1 MNEAAVVFVRG
12 IIAFLTLL
20 IFTRILGKQQVSEL
34 TFFDYIH
41 GITIG
46 SIAATLTTDLSSRA
60 WPHWVGLA
68 TWTAA
73 VWFLQWITLHS
84 RGVAK
89 YINGEPVILIK
100 NGQIMEKNLKKMRF
114 TIDDLLTQLRHQQI
128 FDLKVVE
135 FAILETDGKISVL
148 KKSQYAAVTPDDL
161 KIPTKYQGISTELIY
176 DGTVIDANLKQ
187 VNLDRNWLDQQLK
200 AQGINSPRE
209 VALALLNTEGELYVS
224 QYQQTRRQATGFQE
238 PNTNNE

>member
-1 MNEAAVVFVRG
+1 LNEAAVVFVRG

-73 VWFLQWITLHS
+73 VWFLQWVSLRS
-84 RGVAK
+84 RAVAK
-89 YINGEPVILIK
+89 YINGEPVILIM
-100 NGQIMEKNLKKMRF
+100 NGQIMEKNLKKMRY
-114 TIDDLLTQLRHQQI
+114 TLDDLLIQLRHRGI
-128 FDLKVVE
+128 FDLKEVE
-135 FAILETDGKISVL
+135 FALLETTGQLSVL
-148 KKSQYAAVTPDDL
+148 KKSQYAPVTPHDL
-161 KIPTKYQGISTELIY
+161 KIPTKYKGLSTELIY
-176 DGTVIDANLKQ
+176 DGKVIDINLKRF
-187 VNLDRNWLDQQLK
+187 NLDRAWLEQQLK
-200 AQGINSPRE
+200 AQGIQSPRE
-209 VALALLNTEGELYVS
+209 VFLALLNTEGELYVNR
-224 QYQQTRRQATGFQE
+224 YQDQGQPVTDLSDYE
-238 PNTNNE
+238 NIS

>member
-1 MNEAAVVFVRG
+1 MNEATVVFVRG
-12 IIAFLTLL
+12 IISFLTLL
-20 IFTRILGKQQVSEL
+20 IFTRLLGKQQVSEL
-34 TFFDYIH
+34 TFFDYIL

-73 VWFLQWITLHS
+73 VWFLQWITLCF

-89 YINGEPVILIK
+89 YINGEPVILIR
-100 NGQIMEKNLKKMRF
+100 NGQILEKNLKKMRF
-114 TIDDLLTQLRHQQI
+114 TLDDLLIQLRHQQI

-148 KKSQYAAVTPDDL
+148 KKSQYTAVTPDDL
-161 KIPTKYQGISTELIY
+161 KIPTPYQGLCTEVIY
-176 DGTVIDANLKQ
+176 DGTVIDANLKA
-187 VNLDRNWLDQQLK
+187 VNLDRGWLDQQLK
-200 AQGINSPRE
+200 AQGIKSPCQ
-209 VALALLNTEGELYVS
+209 VSLALLNTEGELYVS
-224 QYQQTRRQATGFQE
+224 RYQEAQPEGTGF
-238 PNTNNE
+238 PNGERD

>member
-12 IIAFLTLL
+12 IISFLTLL
-20 IFTRILGKQQVSEL
+20 IFTRLLGKQQVSEL
-34 TFFDYIH
+34 TFFDYIL

-73 VWFLQWITLHS
+73 VWFLQWITLHF

-114 TIDDLLTQLRHQQI
+114 TIDDLLTQLRHQKI

-148 KKSQYAAVTPDDL
+148 KKSQYAEVTPDDL
-161 KIPTKYQGISTELIY
+161 KIPTKYRGISTELIY
-176 DGTVIDANLKQ
+176 DGAVIDANLKG
-187 VNLDRNWLDQQLK
+187 VNLDRAWLDQQLK
-200 AQGINSPRE
+200 AQGLKSPRE
-209 VALALLNTEGELYVS
+209 VSLALL
-224 QYQQTRRQATGFQE
+224 
-238 PNTNNE
+238 

>member
-73 VWFLQWITLHS
+73 VWFLQWVSLRS
-84 RGVAK
+84 RAVAK
-89 YINGEPVILIK
+89 YINGEPVILIM
-100 NGQIMEKNLKKMRF
+100 NGQIMEKNLKKMRY
-114 TIDDLLTQLRHQQI
+114 TLDDLLIQLRHRGI
-128 FDLKVVE
+128 FDLKEVE
-135 FAILETDGKISVL
+135 FALLETTGQLSVL
-148 KKSQYAAVTPDDL
+148 KKSQYAPVTPHDL
-161 KIPTKYQGISTELIY
+161 KIPTKYKGLSTELIY
-176 DGTVIDANLKQ
+176 DGKVIDINLKRF
-187 VNLDRNWLDQQLK
+187 NLDRAWLEQQLK
-200 AQGINSPRE
+200 AQGIQSPRE
-209 VALALLNTEGELYVS
+209 VFLALLNTEGELYVNR
-224 QYQQTRRQATGFQE
+224 YQDQGQPVTDLSDYE
-238 PNTNNE
+238 NIS

>member
-12 IIAFLTLL
+12 IISFLTLL
-20 IFTRILGKQQVSEL
+20 IFTRLLGKQQVSEL
-34 TFFDYIH
+34 TFFDYIL

-68 TWTAA
+68 TWTGA
-73 VWFLQWITLHS
+73 VWFLQWITLHL

-89 YINGEPVILIK
+89 YINGEPVILIR
-100 NGQIMEKNLKKMRF
+100 NGQIMEKNLRKMRF

-148 KKSQYAAVTPDDL
+148 KKSQYTAVTPDDL
-161 KIPTKYQGISTELIY
+161 KIPTQYRGICTELIY
-176 DGTVIDANLKQ
+176 DGTVIDANLKG
-187 VNLDRNWLDQQLK
+187 VNLDRSWLDQQLQ
-200 AQGINSPRE
+200 AQGIKSPRE
-209 VALALLNTEGELYVS
+209 VSLALLNTEGELYISRYQEAS
-224 QYQQTRRQATGFQE
+224 QQSSGFSSVE
-238 PNTNNE
+238 SI